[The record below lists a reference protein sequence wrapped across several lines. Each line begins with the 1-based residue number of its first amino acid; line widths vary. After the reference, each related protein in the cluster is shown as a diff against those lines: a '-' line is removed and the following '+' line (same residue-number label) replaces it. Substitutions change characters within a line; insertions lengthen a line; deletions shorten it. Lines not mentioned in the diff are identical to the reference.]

1 MKLVFPN
8 GEHATVLLGVGVNRI
23 GREAEGV
30 VVIEADGVEARHFE
44 IHVTHSGANLQLPE
58 GGGAVTVNGKP
69 VRELMALR
77 SGDLLG
83 FGPVTARF
91 LVAEGGRTVAGSSPL
106 PPQVVAAAQ
115 AMAAEGD
122 IGATRVRVAP
132 PKFVLRGVSGTIF
145 GKLYGVTAAMSIG
158 RSVDCDIA
166 IPVEEISRR
175 HAMVKPNA
183 QGLQVEDLGSANG
196 TYINNK
202 RVQVG
207 QLLPGDELRLDQVR
221 LILVAPGLEIQQ
233 VQAKAAAP
241 AETAPQGGA
250 ALKLLALAV
259 IVASAA
265 FIGWLLLG
273 R

>member
-8 GEHATVLLGVGVNRI
+8 GEHATVLLGAGVNRVGSDAEGAVVI
-23 GREAEGV
+23 AAEGV
-30 VVIEADGVEARHFE
+30 EPRHLE
-44 IHVTHSGANLQLPE
+44 IHVTTSGANLQLPE
-58 GGGAVTVNGKP
+58 GAGPVAVNGKP
-69 VRELMALR
+69 VRELIALR
-77 SGDLLG
+77 SGDVLG
-83 FGPVTARF
+83 FGAVTARF
-91 LVAEGGRTVAGSSPL
+91 LVTEPARTIASGSL
-106 PPQVVAAAQ
+106 PPQGVAAAQ
-115 AMAAEGD
+115 AITVDGD
-122 IGATRVRVAP
+122 IGATRVRAAP

-145 GKLYGVTAAMSIG
+145 GKLYGITGPMSIG
-158 RSVDCDIA
+158 RSTECDIP

-183 QGLQVEDLGSANG
+183 QGLQVEDLGSSNG

-202 RVQVG
+202 RVQAG
-207 QLLPGDELRLDQVR
+207 QMLPGDELRLDQVR
-221 LILVAPGLEIQQ
+221 LILVALGMEIQQ

-241 AETAPQGGA
+241 AAEPGGGGA
-250 ALKLLALAV
+250 TLKIVALVV